1 MIIPKL
7 ILKILM
13 KNQIMNLVL
22 KKQLALMMKKKLI
35 QKKMKKVKFCDLS
48 IDKISKKKKERLK
61 LEFQKILVK

>member
-1 MIIPKL
+1 
-7 ILKILM
+7 M

-48 IDKISKKKKERLK
+48 IDMILKKKKERLK
-61 LEFQKILVK
+61 LKFQQILVK